1 MSPTA
6 LALVVTAAFLHATWN
21 FLAKR
26 IDTTEGGGPQLV
38 FLYALLTVVLY
49 TPLALFFLIG
59 SHADWP
65 DWRGWAVITL
75 SALLHYGY
83 TLVLQR
89 GYRVGDLSVVY
100 PLARG
105 TGPLLSSLGAILLL
119 GERPGWVAL
128 VGIGLVVGGV
138 LIIAGGERLFR
149 RGSMHAGAGWGVL
162 TGAFIAAYTLSDAY
176 AVKTLML
183 VPLVYYY
190 LENVVRVV
198 LSAPMALTRP
208 ARVVVLWQANWRKIM
223 LISLI
228 SPISYFLILTA
239 LKYAPV
245 SHVAPAREM
254 SMMVAALL
262 GVRLLGEGEMRRRV
276 GGAVL
281 IALGVVALTLG

>member
-1 MSPTA
+1 MSLTA

-21 FLAKR
+21 FVAKR
-26 IDTTEGGGPQLV
+26 IDTREGGGPQLV
-38 FLYALLTVVLY
+38 FLYALLTVVIY
-49 TPLALFFLIG
+49 TPLALYFLAG
-59 SHADWP
+59 QASWP
-65 DWRGWAVITL
+65 SALGWGVITV

-105 TGPLLSSLGAILLL
+105 TGPLLSSIGAIVLL
-119 GERPGWVAL
+119 GERPGWLAL
-128 VGIGLVVGGV
+128 VGIALVVCGV
-138 LIIAGGERLFR
+138 LVIAGGERLFR

-162 TGAFIAAYTLSDAY
+162 TGGFIAAYTLADAY
-176 AVKTLML
+176 AIRTLML
-183 VPLVYYY
+183 APLVYYY
-190 LENVVRVV
+190 LENVLRVV
-198 LSAPMALTRP
+198 LSAPTALSRPTRI
-208 ARVVVLWQANWRKIM
+208 AVLWQANWRKI
-223 LISLI
+223 LIISTI
-228 SPISYFLILTA
+228 SPMSYFLILTA

-262 GVRLLGEGEMRRRV
+262 GVRVLGEGEMHRRV

-281 IALGVVALTLG
+281 IALGVVGLTLG

>member
-6 LALVVTAAFLHATWN
+6 LAFVVTAAFLHATWN

-65 DWRGWAVITL
+65 DWRGWAVIAL

-105 TGPLLSSLGAILLL
+105 TGPLLSSLGAIV
-119 GERPGWVAL
+119 P
-128 VGIGLVVGGV
+128 
-138 LIIAGGERLFR
+138 AG
-149 RGSMHAGAGWGVL
+149 
-162 TGAFIAAYTLSDAY
+162 
-176 AVKTLML
+176 
-183 VPLVYYY
+183 
-190 LENVVRVV
+190 
-198 LSAPMALTRP
+198 
-208 ARVVVLWQANWRKIM
+208 
-223 LISLI
+223 
-228 SPISYFLILTA
+228 
-239 LKYAPV
+239 
-245 SHVAPAREM
+245 
-254 SMMVAALL
+254 
-262 GVRLLGEGEMRRRV
+262 
-276 GGAVL
+276 
-281 IALGVVALTLG
+281 

>member
-1 MSPTA
+1 MSLTA

-21 FLAKR
+21 FVAKR
-26 IDTTEGGGPQLV
+26 IDTREGGGAQLV

-49 TPLALFFLIG
+49 TPLALYFLIG
-59 SHADWP
+59 AQADWP
-65 DWRGWAVITL
+65 SPLGWAVIAL

-105 TGPLLSSLGAILLL
+105 TGPLLSSLGAIVLL
-119 GERPGWVAL
+119 GERPGWLAL
-128 VGIGLVVGGV
+128 AGIGLVVGGV
-138 LIIAGGERLFR
+138 LVIAGGERLLR

-162 TGAFIAAYTLSDAY
+162 TGGFIAAYTLADAY
-176 AVKTLML
+176 AVRSLML
-183 VPLVYYY
+183 APLVYYY
-190 LENVVRVV
+190 LENVLRVG
-198 LSAPMALTRP
+198 LSAPAAFTRP
-208 ARVVVLWQANWRKIM
+208 SRIAMLWQANWRKIM
-223 LISLI
+223 LISTI
-228 SPISYFLILTA
+228 SPMSYFLILTA

-262 GVRLLGEGEMRRRV
+262 GVRVLGEGEMHRRV

-281 IALGVVALTLG
+281 IALGVVGLTLG

>member
-1 MSPTA
+1 MSLTA

-21 FLAKR
+21 FVAKR
-26 IDTTEGGGPQLV
+26 IDTREGGGPQLV
-38 FLYALLTVVLY
+38 FLYALVTVVVY
-49 TPLALFFLIG
+49 TPLALYVLTG
-59 SHADWP
+59 TRAAWP
-65 DWRGWAVITL
+65 SLPGWAVIAV

-105 TGPLLSSLGAILLL
+105 TGPLLSSLGAIVLL
-119 GERPGWVAL
+119 GERPGWLAIA
-128 VGIGLVVGGV
+128 GIGLVVGGV
-138 LIIAGGERLFR
+138 LVIAGGERLFR

-162 TGAFIAAYTLSDAY
+162 TGGFIAAYTLADAY
-176 AVKTLML
+176 AIRTLML
-183 VPLVYYY
+183 APLVYYY
-190 LENVVRVV
+190 LENVLRVV
-198 LSAPMALTRP
+198 LSAPAAFSRP
-208 ARVVVLWQANWRKIM
+208 ARIKVLWQANWRKIS
-223 LISLI
+223 LISTI

-239 LKYAPV
+239 LRYAPV

-262 GVRLLGEGEMRRRV
+262 GVRVLGEGEIHRRV

-281 IALGVVALTLG
+281 IALGVAGLTLG

>member
-49 TPLALFFLIG
+49 TPVALFFLIG

-128 VGIGLVVGGV
+128 IGIALVVGGV

-162 TGAFIAAYTLSDAY
+162 TGAFIAAYTLADAY

-198 LSAPMALTRP
+198 LSAPVACSRP
-208 ARVVVLWQANWRKIM
+208 ARVALLWRANWRKIM